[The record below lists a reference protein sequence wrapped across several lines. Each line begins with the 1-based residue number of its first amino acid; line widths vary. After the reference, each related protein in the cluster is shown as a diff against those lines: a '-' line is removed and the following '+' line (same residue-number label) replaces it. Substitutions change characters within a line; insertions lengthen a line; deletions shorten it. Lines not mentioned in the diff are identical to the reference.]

1 MNIFSKAIIDWYKE
15 NKRELPWRE
24 SSDPYLIWISEI
36 ILQQTRV
43 AQGYDYFLR
52 FIKRF
57 PDVQSLADA
66 DEDEVMKFWQGLGYY
81 SRARNLHAAAKSMNG
96 VFPKTYPEVLALK
109 GVGEYTAAAICSFA
123 YSSFETRPIAVTDSM
138 IAVLTDNPEVKHV
151 QRYSTKPGMIKTAD
165 AFQGMVLKGI
175 GPEYATS
182 FFRRHLVEGEFP
194 QFSDSASTNR
204 VVISKVIADKMK
216 LKLGD
221 KIDTYYIQDDVRA
234 RRLTVVGIYQTNF
247 SEYDNLFLLTDL
259 CMVNRLNKWQPDQ
272 VSGLELELYDY
283 DKLEEATYQI
293 ADEIGQSPDPYGAD
307 YCVLNV
313 EQLNP
318 QVFAWLSILDVNI
331 WVILILMIGVA
342 GFTMVSGLLIII
354 IERTSMIGVLKS
366 LGANNFTIRKL
377 FLWLAVFLIGKGML
391 WGNVIGLAFYF
402 VQKGFGVFRLD
413 PETYYMDTV
422 PVSLNIWIFLLLNVG
437 TLLASVIMLLGPS
450 YLITRIHPANSMR
463 YE

>member
-1 MNIFSKAIIDWYKE
+1 MNLSRFIALRIY
-15 NKRELPWRE
+15 R
-24 SSDPYLIWISEI
+24 SSDAGKQVSRPAVLIATVGVAIGLAVMIIAVSVIIGFKSEVRDKIIGFGSHIQISN
-36 ILQQTRV
+36 
-43 AQGYDYFLR
+43 
-52 FIKRF
+52 
-57 PDVQSLADA
+57 SDA
-66 DEDEVMKFWQGLGYY
+66 
-81 SRARNLHAAAKSMNG
+81 AR
-96 VFPKTYPEVLALK
+96 
-109 GVGEYTAAAICSFA
+109 
-123 YSSFETRPIAVTDSM
+123 SFETRPIAVTDSM
-138 IAVLTDNPEVKHV
+138 IAALADNPDVKHV
-151 QRYSTKPGMIKTAD
+151 QRYSTKPGMIKTSD

-175 GPEYATS
+175 GPEYGSS

-204 VVISKVIADKMK
+204 VVISKAMADKMK

-221 KIDTYYIQDDVRA
+221 KIDTYYIQDEVRA
-234 RRLTVVGIYQTNF
+234 RRLTVTGIYQTNF

-259 CMVNRLNKWQPDQ
+259 CLVNRLNKWR
-272 VSGLELELYDY
+272 
-283 DKLEEATYQI
+283 
-293 ADEIGQSPDPYGAD
+293 PDPYGAD

-318 QVFAWLSILDVNI
+318 QIFAWLGILDVNI
-331 WVILILMIGVA
+331 WVILILMTGVA

-366 LGANNFTIRKL
+366 LGANNLTIRKL

-402 VQKGFGVFRLD
+402 IQKWFGLFRLD

-422 PVSLNIWIFLLLNVG
+422 PVSFNIWIFLLLNVG

>member
-1 MNIFSKAIIDWYKE
+1 MKKMSLSLFLARRLYHDSDVGKQVSRPAVLIATIGVVIGLAVMIIAVSVIIGFKSEVRDKIVGFGAHIQLT
-15 NKRELPWRE
+15 N
-24 SSDPYLIWISEI
+24 SD
-36 ILQQTRV
+36 
-43 AQGYDYFLR
+43 A
-52 FIKRF
+52 
-57 PDVQSLADA
+57 
-66 DEDEVMKFWQGLGYY
+66 
-81 SRARNLHAAAKSMNG
+81 ARS
-96 VFPKTYPEVLALK
+96 Y
-109 GVGEYTAAAICSFA
+109 
-123 YSSFETRPIAVTDSM
+123 ETRPIAVEDSM
-138 IAVLTDNPEVKHV
+138 FAALADYPGVKHV
-151 QRYSTKPGMIKTAD
+151 QRYSTKPGMIKTSD

-175 GPEYATS
+175 GPEYDTS
-182 FFRRHLVEGEFP
+182 FFRRHLLEGEFP

-204 VVISKVIADKMK
+204 VVISRAIADKMK

-234 RRLTVVGIYQTNF
+234 RRLKIVGIYQTNF

-259 CMVNRLNKWQPDQ
+259 CLVNRLNKWEPDQ
-272 VSGLELELYDY
+272 VSGIELQLDDY
-283 DKLEEATYQI
+283 DELNAATYEI
-293 ADEIGQSPDPYGAD
+293 ADDVNERPDRNGAE
-307 YCVLNV
+307 YAVRNI

-318 QVFAWLSILDVNI
+318 QIFAWLDILDVNI

-377 FLWLAVFLIGKGML
+377 FLWFAVFLIGRGML
-391 WGNVIGLAFYF
+391 WGNVIGLSFYF
-402 VQKGFGVFRLD
+402 LQKSFSLFRLD

-422 PVSLNIWIFLLLNVG
+422 PVSFNIWLFLLLNVG
-437 TLLASVIMLLGPS
+437 TLLASVFMLLGPS